1 MRIVFI
7 GTSKIALTS
16 ARTLIEDGNEIVFIE
31 KNMEKI
37 DQLSDELDCGFVHGD
52 GSAPDI
58 LQEIGPKQT
67 DFLFCMTG
75 NDKDNIIAGLVGR
88 SLGYSKI
95 IIKIEDFA
103 YEHICTELGLKDVI
117 VPTRTISRYLVD
129 MIKGRDASELSNV
142 IRDKARFYTFIAGE
156 DEDGKKIEELE
167 LPKKAEIIC
176 YYRNNDFNLAHH
188 DSRLKTD
195 DEVII
200 LAHRD
205 VLESL
210 YEKWPAKQSADTN
223 ESDRDE
229 NEPAED

>member
-16 ARTLIEDGNEIVFIE
+16 ARALIEDGHEIVFVE
-31 KNMEKI
+31 KDMEKI
-37 DQLSDELDCGFVHGD
+37 DQLSDEMDCGFVHGD

-58 LQEIGPKQT
+58 LQEVGPKQT

-75 NDKDNIIAGLVGR
+75 NDKDNIIASLVGR
-88 SLGYSKI
+88 SLGYSKTI
-95 IIKIEDFA
+95 TKIEDFA
-103 YEHICTELGLKDVI
+103 YEHICTELGLEDVI

-142 IRDKARFYTFIAGE
+142 IRDKGRFYTFIAGE
-156 DEDGKKIEELE
+156 GEDGKSVEELE

-176 YYRNNDFNLAHH
+176 YYRNNDFHLARRE
-188 DSRLKTD
+188 SRLKLD
-195 DEVII
+195 DEVVI
-200 LAHRD
+200 LTHRD

-210 YEKWPAKQSADTN
+210 HEKWPTRKSAAINDAGLDDG
-223 ESDRDE
+223 SD
-229 NEPAED
+229 A